1 MNELQKPQIIL
12 THESDLDGLVSGC
25 LLKRL
30 AQHLFGEDVPLAAY
44 HLAPWQSRQML
55 EHVAWVS
62 DLSMEARLDREGWLV
77 VDHHPAKHQP
87 TKARY
92 HFDSQQCAASLAYQ
106 LLQEH
111 GLGNPQLDV
120 LVHLTR
126 VADLFLESDA
136 DFERACDH
144 AELVKAYHFHPLMK
158 LLEGKLEDLLDHPLL
173 EVIQVK
179 RRVEDPMGLEWAL
192 RHTQPVAPG
201 VTHVELCLGNQN
213 LIMNQLL
220 KDPAMED
227 QVLLSIGRRAP
238 NQYGVSL
245 RSRNGKAGEVAGRL
259 MGGGHPNAAGATLP
273 KSVKSFQAG
282 MDYITQQLQPALPQP
297 PQSGLEDLESALG
310 EL

>member
-106 LLQEH
+106 
-111 GLGNPQLDV
+111 
-120 LVHLTR
+120 
-126 VADLFLESDA
+126 
-136 DFERACDH
+136 
-144 AELVKAYHFHPLMK
+144 
-158 LLEGKLEDLLDHPLL
+158 
-173 EVIQVK
+173 
-179 RRVEDPMGLEWAL
+179 
-192 RHTQPVAPG
+192 
-201 VTHVELCLGNQN
+201 
-213 LIMNQLL
+213 
-220 KDPAMED
+220 
-227 QVLLSIGRRAP
+227 
-238 NQYGVSL
+238 
-245 RSRNGKAGEVAGRL
+245 
-259 MGGGHPNAAGATLP
+259 
-273 KSVKSFQAG
+273 
-282 MDYITQQLQPALPQP
+282 
-297 PQSGLEDLESALG
+297 
-310 EL
+310 